1 MKNSPLYPIGFMVV
15 LAAFFGAVV
24 SSLALVTRER
34 VEAGERAQFRQHV
47 LSAFHLPAPR
57 DPDALA
63 RLWSRRVEEL
73 ASPQGEYYRVRGEDG
88 ALLGYG
94 FRFQGP
100 GFWGPISGVL
110 AVTPG
115 GTEIL
120 GVAFTK
126 HQETPGLGGRI
137 AEDWFRDQFRGK
149 PLAPPSAGGPTLT
162 FVYRK
167 PREPREVEAI
177 TGATQTSRRLE
188 EFLNRFLE
196 EVRRHPALAQGGAR

>member
-1 MKNSPLYPIGFMVV
+1 MVV

-24 SSLALVTRER
+24 SSLALVTRDR

-57 DPDALA
+57 EPDALA

-73 ASPQGEYYRVRGEDG
+73 AAPQGEYYRVRGEDG

-110 AVTPG
+110 AVKPG

-120 GVAFTK
+120 GIAFTK

-137 AEDWFRDQFRGK
+137 TEAWFREQFRGK
-149 PLAPPSAGGPTLT
+149 PLAPPPGGGPALT
-162 FVYRK
+162 FVYRP
-167 PREPREVEAI
+167 PREPREVEAV
-177 TGATQTSRRLE
+177 TGATQTSSRLE
-188 EFLNRFLE
+188 ESLNRFLE
-196 EVRRHPALAQGGAR
+196 DLRRHSALAGGEAR